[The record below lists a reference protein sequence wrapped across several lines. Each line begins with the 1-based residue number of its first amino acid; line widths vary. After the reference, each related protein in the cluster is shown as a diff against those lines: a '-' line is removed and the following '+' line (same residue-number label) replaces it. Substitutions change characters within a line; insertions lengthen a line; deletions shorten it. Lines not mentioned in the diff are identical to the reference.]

1 MRLVTF
7 EAGQGARLGAVVD
20 GSVLDLPRLAAAGS
34 GTSLPDSLLELI
46 HAGPTAWQRA
56 REVVDEGKGRLSSL
70 AADSARS
77 ISEVRLLAPIP
88 RPPKNVFCLGVNYK
102 AHLEESNRASNRE
115 LAPTLPVFFTKAVT
129 SIVPPG
135 GPILFDESVTVK
147 YDWEAELGV
156 VIGTGGRNIAREQA
170 MDHIFGYTCFN
181 DVSARD
187 IQNGHIQ
194 WFKGKSLDGTCPFG
208 PWIITADEVPHP
220 DNLNIQCRVNG
231 VVKQDSNTSLLI
243 NDIPAIIYYL
253 SQGLTLEPA
262 DLISTGTPA
271 GVGNA
276 RTPPE
281 YLKPGDVVEVE
292 VEGVG
297 LLTNPVVDIRE
308 V

>member
-7 EAGQGARLGAVVD
+7 EAADGARLGAVVD
-20 GSVLDLPRLAAAGS
+20 GSVIDLARLAASGS
-34 GTSLPDSLLELI
+34 GPSLPDTLLGVIE
-46 HAGPTAWQRA
+46 AGPAAWERA
-56 REVVDEGKGRLSSL
+56 REVVVAGRDRLNSL
-70 AADSARS
+70 PPDSARS
-77 ISEVRLLAPIP
+77 LSEVRLLAPIP

-102 AHLEESNRASNRE
+102 AHLEESNRANDRTLE
-115 LAPTLPVFFTKAVT
+115 PTLPVFFTKAVT
-129 SIVPPG
+129 SIVAPG
-135 GPILFDESVTVK
+135 GPILFDESVTIK

-156 VIGTGGRNIAREQA
+156 VIGTGGRNIPREQA
-170 MDHIFGYTCFN
+170 MDHVFGYTCFN

-187 IQNGHIQ
+187 IQTGHIQ

-243 NDIPAIIYYL
+243 NDIPAIIYHL
-253 SQGLTLEPA
+253 SRGLTLEPA

-297 LLTNPVVDIRE
+297 LLSNPVVDIRE
-308 V
+308 I